1 MNAFE
6 LKIQHQKDS
15 FRTHLGGNQS
25 FILLRWMLKII
36 ELETFFWKLMIFW
49 IEYAI
54 VDNIEYF

>member
-1 MNAFE
+1 
-6 LKIQHQKDS
+6 
-15 FRTHLGGNQS
+15 
-25 FILLRWMLKII
+25 MLKII